1 MIRHRW
7 LAGLL
12 SAMALIVSPCTAHAT
27 DKQAKGSAEAPKA
40 DAAQISRGRYL
51 LIVGNCN
58 DCHTAGF
65 APSEGKVPEKD
76 WLLGD
81 TALGLRG
88 PWGTTYATNLRL
100 SLSKMTEEQW
110 VKYAKTLKT
119 RPPMP
124 WFNVNQWTEPDLRAF
139 YQYVRHLGPAGKP
152 SAEALPPGKEPPMP
166 YLQWPAGPP
175 KK

>member
-1 MIRHRW
+1 MTRVSLIAAVAGA
-7 LAGLL
+7 LA
-12 SAMALIVSPCTAHAT
+12 ATIPAAVHAAE
-27 DKQAKGSAEAPKA
+27 KPAKGAA
-40 DAAQISRGRYL
+40 DAAKATPAQINRGRYL
-51 LIVGNCN
+51 LVVGNCN

-76 WLLGD
+76 WLLGEGK
-81 TALGLRG
+81 LGLRG

-110 VKYAKTLKT
+110 VKYARTLKT

-124 WFNVNQWTEPDLRAF
+124 WFNVNQWTPTDLRAF
-139 YQYVRHLGPAGKP
+139 YQYVRQLGPVGTAVP
-152 SAEALPPGKEPPMP
+152 DALPPGKEPPPP
-166 YLQWPAGPP
+166 YIQWPAGPP